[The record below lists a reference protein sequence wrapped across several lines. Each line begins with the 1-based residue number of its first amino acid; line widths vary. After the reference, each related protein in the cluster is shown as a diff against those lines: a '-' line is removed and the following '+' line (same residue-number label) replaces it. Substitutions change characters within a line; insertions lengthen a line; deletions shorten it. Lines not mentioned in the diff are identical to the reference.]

1 MQVIISLVRYQELV
15 DLMVCGLLLHL
26 PVNVS
31 ITMHTWLD
39 SDVTS
44 LTTYKINVTALAKRE
59 HAETNNNCIS
69 TFNLVRKVVFI
80 YNNRCMTANC
90 LGVTIATKK

>member
-31 ITMHTWLD
+31 VTMHTWLD
-39 SDVTS
+39 IIN
-44 LTTYKINVTALAKRE
+44 YIQNYNVTALAKRE

-80 YNNRCMTANC
+80 YYNRCMTANC